1 MTDGDWY
8 WCLDH
13 GAVESAESPCPP
25 DHRLGPFHTR
35 AEAENWRETY
45 RERNDR
51 WDREDAEWEGEEPD
65 S

>member
-1 MTDGDWY
+1 VTRAEWY

-13 GAVESAESPCPP
+13 GTVESAESSCPP
-25 DHRLGPFHTR
+25 DRRLGPFATP

-45 RERNDR
+45 RERNER
-51 WDREDAEWEGEEPD
+51 WDREDAEWEGEEPE